1 MKRYDAVLFDLFGTL
16 IDIWPQSAY
25 DKANDEVCAALG
37 VPAGEFRRVWRE
49 SSPNRNAG
57 QFGST
62 EGDLRH
68 ACELLGASPTP
79 AQIAVATAIRL
90 DLQRANQA
98 PRPGAIE
105 TLLKLRSGG
114 HRIALVSDAF
124 VDVTRVWHESKFAGL
139 MDAAVFSCDLG
150 VTKPDPAIYNEA
162 CRLLGVAPD
171 RCLYI
176 GDGGSGELAGAKSLG
191 MTPVLIR
198 VDYDHEFDP
207 RRPDLATWQGPV
219 ISSVAEV
226 LELVR

>member
-25 DKANDEVCAALG
+25 DQANERVCAVLG
-37 VPAGEFRRVWRE
+37 VPAQDYRRLWME
-49 SSPNRNAG
+49 CSPQRNAG
-57 QFGST
+57 RFGST
-62 EGDLRH
+62 EGDIRH
-68 ACELLGASPTP
+68 ACGLLGVKPTP
-79 AQIAVATAIRL
+79 ARVAEATRIRL
-90 DLQRANQA
+90 DLQRRNQA

-105 TLLKLRSGG
+105 TLRKLRLDGYMT
-114 HRIALVSDAF
+114 ALVSDAF
-124 VDVTRVWHESKFAGL
+124 LDVTRVWSESELAAL
-139 MDAAVFSCDLG
+139 MDAAVFSCDMG

-162 CRLLGVAPD
+162 CRLLGVTPD

-207 RRPDLATWQGPV
+207 RRPDLANWQGPV

-226 LELVR
+226 LEMVR